1 MDRILRYY
9 EYTTVAGDT
18 FDQLALRFYN
28 DEYKMSQIIAFNP
41 DHWDTLIFEAGVK
54 LKIPILETMP
64 WSDSSPAWRK
74 SEDSST
80 SSDVYDPKVIMSYE
94 NPLQQ

>member
-18 FDQLALRFYN
+18 FDWLALRFYG
-28 DEYKMSQIIAFNP
+28 DEYKMSKIIAFNP
-41 DHWDTLIFEAGVK
+41 DYWDTLIFEAGVK
-54 LKIPILETMP
+54 LKIPILESLP
-64 WSDSSPAWRK
+64 WSNSSPAWRK

-80 SSDVYDPKVIMSYE
+80 SDVYDPKAIMSYE